1 MFTENSSVKK
11 VALVTGSSSG
21 IGFETSLVLARSG
34 FYTYASIRNM
44 NDSDEITKIFKEE
57 RLPLETIQIDVTND
71 ESIKK
76 AINRIQVEKNRI
88 DVLVNNA
95 GYALAGPIEETSME
109 EIRTQFETNFFGAI
123 KAKRLVIPIM
133 RKQRSGKI
141 VNITSMGE
149 RIAGPLDSI
158 YHGTKFALEG
168 VSECIRYELGSFGIK
183 IILVEPGAVGSNFW
197 KNLKMASKSKN
208 SQSPYRKIIDNV
220 SDVFSKMTEN
230 VIHPSEVAKI
240 IVNAVTIENPEFR
253 YIVGNDAKMILD
265 TKAKFSEKEFED
277 FMKDQFKLAY

>member
-1 MFTENSSVKK
+1 MNDERK
-11 VALVTGSSSG
+11 VALVTGSSTG
-21 IGFETSLVLARSG
+21 IGFEISLALARNG
-34 FYTYASIRNM
+34 FYTYGTMRNM
-44 NDSDEITKIFKEE
+44 QDSNRIMDISKKEQ
-57 RLPLETIQIDVTND
+57 LPLEVLHLDVNDDKSILDTIN
-71 ESIKK
+71 K
-76 AINRIQVEKNRI
+76 INEKNQRI

-95 GYALAGPIEETSME
+95 GYALAGSLEGTSMD
-109 EIRTQFETNFFGAI
+109 EIKAQFETNFFGAI
-123 KAKRLVIPIM
+123 KVMQSVIPIM
-133 RKQRSGKI
+133 RNQKSGRI
-141 VNITSMGE
+141 VNITSMGG
-149 RIAGPLDSI
+149 RVAVPLDSI